1 MNTTAILIS
10 VVIPPIDGE
19 YLYSYPSQL
28 PPPRIGDRLEVPF
41 GRRSTAAYVLSVNSS
56 REEAAQSAMIA
67 KKVVLK
73 EIPSD
78 ADPIAAF
85 LPEQLEFFEWMA
97 RYHAEPLSKIL
108 DLAIPSFAEGRAES
122 IVELADSANIGA
134 KLGPS
139 QARLVAHLQ
148 SVGGA
153 ALLSELRHDFKN
165 VGGMVKS
172 LEERGVLR
180 RFAYRTPSNS
190 DLQAS
195 NTLRDAKLTE
205 AQLGATKAIVHSI
218 QAGEFH
224 SFLLYGV
231 TGSGKTEVY
240 IEAIHAALQ
249 CGKSSLLIVPE
260 IALTPQ
266 LIQRFEARLDTPIAV
281 LHSSLKAKDRWANW
295 TRLLRGECKI
305 AIGARSAIFAPVMNL
320 GLVVVDEEHD
330 SSFKQGEGI
339 RYHGRD
345 LAIVRAKLSRCPIVL
360 GSATP
365 SLETYHHAINKKH
378 TLLELPARFFT
389 SKRLTYKIIDLNK
402 IKPWTMPSKGIT
414 REFLQVLE
422 QTLDR
427 GDQAFVLYNRRGFA
441 TYLQCSHCEYVL
453 ECPHCSVT
461 LTYHQ
466 RPNSLLCHFCGYS
479 SAPLLVCPSCKK
491 TDQLGA
497 VDPGKLEPLFI
508 NRGAGTERVFEELQ
522 TLLPKARL
530 GKLDRDAVQSLQ
542 DYTTILGKVRS
553 REIDI
558 LVGTQMI
565 AKGHDLPDVTLVG
578 IVDCD
583 IGLHV
588 PDFRASERVFQLL
601 TQASGRAGRRDKQ
614 GQVVLQTRLP
624 DHPSLQMTAK
634 EDFLQFANVEL
645 IARRDMG
652 YPPFKRLLRII
663 VSAEEKADARNNAAL
678 LAQVAHGLA
687 GRHSVTVLGPA
698 PAPIEKVRRHWRY
711 HLLCKG
717 DSAPHLQAFMHSVR
731 SSFSAGRNI
740 RITFDMDPQDML

>member
-1 MNTTAILIS
+1 MNSSPSLLS
-10 VVIPPIDGE
+10 VAIPPVDGE
-19 YLYSYPSQL
+19 YLYSYPAL
-28 PPPRIGDRLEVPF
+28 LAPPRIGDRLEVPF
-41 GRRSTAAYVLSVNSS
+41 GRRSTTAYVLSVNSP
-56 REEAAQSAMIA
+56 REEAAQLAMIA
-67 KKVVLK
+67 KNISIK
-73 EIPSD
+73 EISSE
-78 ADPIAAF
+78 AEPICSF
-85 LPEQLEFFEWMA
+85 HPEQLEFFEWMA

-108 DLAIPSFAEGRAES
+108 DLAIPGFAEGRAES
-122 IVELADSANIGA
+122 LVELADGDVTSL

-165 VGGMVKS
+165 LGGVVKS
-172 LEERGVLR
+172 LEERGILR
-180 RFAYRTPSNS
+180 RFAHKAPSNS
-190 DLQAS
+190 DIQAS
-195 NTLRDAKLTE
+195 NILRDAKLTE
-205 AQLGATKAIVHSI
+205 AQQDATDAIVHSI
-218 QAGEFH
+218 RHGEFH

-249 CGKSSLLIVPE
+249 RGKSSLLVVPE

-281 LHSSLKAKDRWANW
+281 LHSSLKAKDRWSNW
-295 TRLLRGECKI
+295 ARLLRGECKI
-305 AIGARSAIFAPVMNL
+305 AIGARSAIFAPVTNL

-345 LAIVRAKLSRCPIVL
+345 LAIVRAKLARCPIVL

-365 SLETYHHAINKKH
+365 SLETYHHAVRKKH
-378 TLLELPARFFT
+378 SLLELPARFFT
-389 SKRLTYKIIDLNK
+389 SKRLTYKVIDLNK
-402 IKPWTMPSKGIT
+402 IKPWVMPSKSIT
-414 REFLQVLE
+414 KEFLHVLE
-422 QTLDR
+422 QTLER

-491 TDQLGA
+491 TDDLGRI
-497 VDPGKLEPLFI
+497 DSNKLEPLFV

-522 TLLPKARL
+522 SLLPKARL

-553 REIDI
+553 KEIDI

-634 EDFLQFANVEL
+634 EDYLQFANLEL
-645 IARRDMG
+645 VARRDMG

-678 LAQVAHGLA
+678 LAQVAHSLA
-687 GRHSVTVLGPA
+687 GRHTITVLGPA
-698 PAPIEKVRRHWRY
+698 PAPIEKIRRHWRY

-717 DSAPHLQAFMHSVR
+717 ESAPHLQAFMHSIR